1 MQVRKL
7 GIVLLIFSFLV
18 SSCSFS
24 SLPNDVKK
32 SINSTDE
39 AINKVNK
46 KFSAK
51 MKVKNNNFNY
61 DMDTLYISNVSIQ
74 RKDTDFLPVKFNN
87 QIKMDG
93 SFTSM
98 NQIADTLNKVT
109 KYPVLVDDDSIRN
122 ISIRVTQNSG
132 TLVDLLNNI
141 CAKTDTSWNF
151 KEGKIIL
158 SSTETKTWFI
168 KGIPG
173 DIQVQNQI
181 NSNNGIQ
188 GSGGSGGSGNQ
199 SQSNNQMNTIQN
211 IQFNLANS
219 LWDNMK
225 NAIQSMLSNKGK
237 LSILSSTSSVTVTD
251 KPSVIIK
258 VGSFIKQQNE
268 MLSKQVQI
276 DVQVLSVETKS
287 DDNYGINW
295 KILLRDKV
303 GFSINGQAPLGSKGD
318 VNVFSPAV
326 TTQAF
331 TIGGTTGGFLDGSS
345 LIINALSSSTKM
357 SMVTSVA
364 ATTLNNQPVPVEV
377 VRQQGYV
384 SNTTSTMNG
393 NNQTQFSLQTGQINY
408 GFVLNILPV
417 IEANNLVNLQISI
430 NLSDLKNLE
439 KYAVGD
445 EKNGSSVQLPNLIQ
459 RNTMQKTTMR
469 SGDTYVI
476 TGFDSDT
483 NSITNSGVGGTKNWL
498 LGGGVTANKNR
509 TKLVILVTPRIV
521 NI

>member
-7 GIVLLIFSFLV
+7 GIILLILSFLV

-24 SLPNDVKK
+24 ALPKDVKK
-32 SINSTDE
+32 SIISTDK

-51 MKVKNNNFNY
+51 NKVENNNFNY
-61 DMDTLYISNVSIQ
+61 DMDTLYISNVAIQ
-74 RKDTDFLPVKFNN
+74 RKDTDFLPAKFNN

-109 KYPVLVDDDSIRN
+109 KYPVLVDDDLIRN
-122 ISIRVTQNSG
+122 VNIRVTQNSG

-151 KEGKIIL
+151 KEDKIIL
-158 SSTETKTWFI
+158 SNTETKTWFI

-173 DIQVQNQI
+173 DIQVQNQV

-188 GSGGSGGSGNQ
+188 GSGGSGSSGSQ
-199 SQSNNQMNTIQN
+199 SQNNGQMNTIQN

-258 VGSFIKQQNE
+258 VGNFIKQQNE
-268 MLSKQVQI
+268 MLSRQVQI

-303 GFSINGQAPLGSKGD
+303 GFSINGQAPLSSKGD
-318 VNVFSPAV
+318 VNVFSPDV

-331 TIGGTTGGFLDGSS
+331 TIGGTKGGFLDGSS

-439 KYAVGD
+439 KYAVGND
-445 EKNGSSVQLPNLIQ
+445 QNGSSVQLPNMIQ

-483 NSITNSGVGGTKNWL
+483 NSILNSGVGGTKNWF
-498 LGGGVTANKNR
+498 LGGGVTASKNR